1 MWPAAAPPGT
11 CGMIGAVPVS
21 QPPWPLI
28 VAHRGA
34 SGHRAEHT
42 LAAYLLALEQGSD
55 GLECDVRL
63 TRDGHLVCVHDRRID
78 RTSTGR
84 GAVSALDYPA
94 LAAHEFGS
102 WHDEFPD
109 SADDLVHRRVA
120 DPIEPPEHRRLLTLA
135 ELLELVMDFPRP
147 VQLFVET
154 KHPVRYSGFVEA
166 KLVALLAR
174 YGLAR
179 PPSRCDSPV
188 AVMSFS
194 SRALRRVRADAPALP
209 TVLLVRDLSGLRGD
223 GRLPPWADI
232 TGPSVRLVRAH
243 PDYVERAARCGNPTY
258 CWTVDEPADLNL
270 CREAGVRYL
279 ATNRPASARLR
290 LRLRSPP
297 PAPDDD
303 GGVGQ

>member
-1 MWPAAAPPGT
+1 
-11 CGMIGAVPVS
+11 
-21 QPPWPLI
+21 
-28 VAHRGA
+28 
-34 SGHRAEHT
+34 
-42 LAAYLLALEQGSD
+42 
-55 GLECDVRL
+55 
-63 TRDGHLVCVHDRRID
+63 
-78 RTSTGR
+78 
-84 GAVSALDYPA
+84 
-94 LAAHEFGS
+94 
-102 WHDEFPD
+102 
-109 SADDLVHRRVA
+109 
-120 DPIEPPEHRRLLTLA
+120 
-135 ELLELVMDFPRP
+135 
-147 VQLFVET
+147 
-154 KHPVRYSGFVEA
+154 
-166 KLVALLAR
+166 
-174 YGLAR
+174 
-179 PPSRCDSPV
+179 
-188 AVMSFS
+188 MSFS

>member
-1 MWPAAAPPGT
+1 
-11 CGMIGAVPVS
+11 MIGAVLAS
-21 QPPWPLI
+21 QPSWPFI

-34 SGHRAEHT
+34 SAHRAEHT
-42 LAAYLLALEQGSD
+42 LAAYALALEQGSD

-84 GAVSALDYPA
+84 GVVSAMDYPA

-135 ELLELVMDFPRP
+135 ELLELVVDFPRP

-179 PPSRCDSPV
+179 PPSRYDSSVTGDVVLLPGV
-188 AVMSFS
+188 APGPGRCPGAAHRAAGARPRRPARGWKEAATLGGHH
-194 SRALRRVRADAPALP
+194 RALRPRGAGPP
-209 TVLLVRDLSGLRGD
+209 GLR
-223 GRLPPWADI
+223 
-232 TGPSVRLVRAH
+232 
-243 PDYVERAARCGNPTY
+243 
-258 CWTVDEPADLNL
+258 
-270 CREAGVRYL
+270 
-279 ATNRPASARLR
+279 
-290 LRLRSPP
+290 
-297 PAPDDD
+297 
-303 GGVGQ
+303 